1 VSYASSDTS
10 VATVSGSTVT
20 ILKAGSTII
29 TASQAGGD
37 NYNAAVAVPQ
47 TLMVNRAD
55 HAITF
60 GSLLPV
66 TYAVGATVNLAATAS
81 SGLNVSYASSDTSVA
96 TVSGSTVTILKAG
109 STIITASQAGGDN
122 YNAAVAVPQTLTVNP
137 AAPAG
142 TTYIGWL
149 NGASASDAAFL
160 DYIFGATAPGALPAS
175 LKPTVAVTGGNLV
188 LTYYVRTGTLGLTVT
203 AQARASLTTGSTD
216 WSTTG
221 VTDIAVGDPTTAVN
235 GVSVQRHA
243 ASVSASGGKMFAR
256 VKGEQAP

>member
-1 VSYASSDTS
+1 LSYSSSNTS
-10 VATVSGSTVT
+10 VATINPITGLVHVVSPGTT
-20 ILKAGSTII
+20 ILTVN
-29 TASQAGGD
+29 QAAD
-37 NYNAAVAVPQ
+37 ANYNAA
-47 TLMVNRAD
+47 
-55 HAITF
+55 
-60 GSLLPV
+60 SEV
-66 TYAVGATVNLAATAS
+66 T
-81 SGLNVSYASSDTSVA
+81 
-96 TVSGSTVTILKAG
+96 
-109 STIITASQAGGDN
+109 
-122 YNAAVAVPQTLTVNP
+122 QTLTVNP

-142 TTYIGWL
+142 TTYSSWLIG
-149 NGASASDAAFL
+149 NGGSASDAAFL